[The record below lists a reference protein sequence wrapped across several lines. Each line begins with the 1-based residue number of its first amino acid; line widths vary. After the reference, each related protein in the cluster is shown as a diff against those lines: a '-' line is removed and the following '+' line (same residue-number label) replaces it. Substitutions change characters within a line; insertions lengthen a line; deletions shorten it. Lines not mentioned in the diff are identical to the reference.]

1 MTDAQRIVADFNYG
15 GVAGD
20 VGRVYL
26 VGPVLEDLQE
36 AGITLE
42 VGTTL
47 TVSDYDT
54 DAEGNPAWAVVEG
67 TVGHEGG
74 TGRWYLDY
82 DVRELRH
89 EPRATSE

>member
-1 MTDAQRIVADFNYG
+1 MSDAQRIVADFNYG

-26 VGPVLEDLQE
+26 VGPVLEDLAE

-42 VGTTL
+42 AGMSL

-67 TVGHEGG
+67 TVGHEAG
-74 TGRWYLDY
+74 TDRWYLDY
-82 DVRELRH
+82 DVRELRL
-89 EPRATSE
+89 EPRAET